1 MYLRPPTTFDECG
14 APFFPQSLEQGRS
27 SSRTVFW
34 AVAEMYIKVVSIRN
48 AKAVMKEFGIEGLAN
63 TQVSRAT
70 KLLDDELS
78 TWRN

>member
-1 MYLRPPTTFDECG
+1 MDR
-14 APFFPQSLEQGRS
+14 GRRFS
-27 SSRTVFW
+27 PAVML
-34 AVAEMYIKVVSIRN
+34 AVAVMYIKGISTRN

-63 TQVSRAT
+63 TQISRAT